1 MLGTKASGIYTDLN
15 LNLFIFV
22 HRVIE
27 SHNMNDIL
35 LLADKVRNTLIL
47 GESHFREFKS
57 ALEGKPGQKKPR
69 LVKAICADIAEALVS
84 FANADGGAIL
94 IGVEDDGT
102 ITGIPHAEDDIDA
115 MLNAPTTHVYQQQQL
130 PLTNANKLKLDDKTI
145 LYFSANKGT
154 TMIYQLPDGRCVRRK
169 DKSTMPASV
178 DQIQFERQEIRSRE
192 YDSQFVDGA
201 LVTDLDTKMLQGIAD
216 QYIKGLSIE
225 RYLQQIGLAEYAQ
238 NGLRLKRASLL
249 LFATDINKWH
259 SRSQIRFLKI
269 SGNTLNAAPNY
280 NVISDETVTGNI
292 FELVFKAW
300 EHLRSYL
307 AYKTE
312 FGANSQFEQKYIYPE
327 DAVREAILNAIA
339 HRDYSIMNGIDIF
352 IFNDRMEIKSPG
364 ALISTITIMNLY
376 ELEGSHESRNSLI
389 ARVLRENKLMRE
401 LGEGMKRIFSLM
413 QEQELEKPEL
423 YSNGQWFRVTLS
435 NKTIFSPKEIEWLQ
449 HFEKHKLTRNQKQ
462 IILLGLGDKE
472 ITSNDIFRAL
482 NISTTETEKFTQEVT
497 VLRNLGIL
505 VEIRTSS
512 SVTNFVKKQKQKGLS
527 ISRKDVPRYRVQVS

>member
-1 MLGTKASGIYTDLN
+1 MD
-15 LNLFIFV
+15 
-22 HRVIE
+22 
-27 SHNMNDIL
+27 DIL

-57 ALEGKPGQKKPR
+57 ALEGKLDNKKPR
-69 LVKAICADIAEALVS
+69 LTKVICNDIGEALVS

-94 IGVEDDGT
+94 IGIEEDGT
-102 ITGIPHAEDDIDA
+102 ITGIPHSDEDIQI
-115 MLNAPTTHVYQQQQL
+115 MLNSIHTHIYQGQQL
-130 PLTNANKLKLDDKTI
+130 PLNNSNKLVLEDKVI
-145 LYFSANKGT
+145 LYFSVNKGT

-178 DQIQFERQEIRSRE
+178 NEIQFERQEIKSRE

-201 LVTDLDTKMLQGIAD
+201 NVIDLDVRLLQGIAD

-238 NGLRLKRASLL
+238 NGLRIKRAALL
-249 LFATDINKWH
+249 LFATDIDRWH
-259 SRSQIRFLKI
+259 LRSEVRFLKVK
-269 SGNTLNAAPNY
+269 GNALEAGEKY
-280 NVISDETVTGNI
+280 NVVSDDTVKGNI
-292 FELVFKAW
+292 FELVIKSW

-327 DAVREAILNAIA
+327 DAVRETILNAIA
-339 HRDYSIMNGIDIF
+339 HRDYSIVNPIEIY

-364 ALISTITIMNLY
+364 ALISTLTVKNLY

-423 YSNGQWFRVTLS
+423 YSNGLWFRVTLS
-435 NKTIFSPKEIEWLQ
+435 NKTIFSTKQLEWLQ
-449 HFEKHKLTRNQKQ
+449 QFDKFKLSKNQKQ
-462 IILLGLGDKE
+462 IILLGLGEKQ
-472 ITSNDIFRAL
+472 ISSNDIFRAL
-482 NISTTETEKFTQEVT
+482 NISNTETEKFTQEVT
-497 VLRNLGIL
+497 VLRKYGIL
-505 VEIRTSS
+505 ENFITPAQAQSIAFRT
-512 SVTNFVKKQKQKGLS
+512 KKNK
-527 ISRKDVPRYRVQVS
+527 KDVPRYKVKLP